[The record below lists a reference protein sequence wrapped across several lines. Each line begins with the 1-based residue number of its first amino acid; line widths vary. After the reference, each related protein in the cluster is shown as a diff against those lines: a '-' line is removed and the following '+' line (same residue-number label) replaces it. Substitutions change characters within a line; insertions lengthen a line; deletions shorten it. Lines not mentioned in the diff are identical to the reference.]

1 MDPHRGYKDDLRR
14 AYDADVPRRDAMT
27 PDAWRTETIDHFA
40 DLLGAE
46 ARSTVLELGCG
57 TGQLAEYVEA
67 KGFAVTAIDLSPGN
81 VAAAR
86 RRGIDAREADFA
98 DLPFVDETFDA
109 AFAFQSLIHVPEA
122 ELPGAMAEIR
132 RVLRLGAPL
141 LMVVWGGER
150 HEGTLPEEWL
160 DPPRYFS
167 FYDDDHMRALVL
179 PGFELEDFATRDDT
193 EGGLHAQILT
203 LRAVRTPG

>member
-1 MDPHRGYKDDLRR
+1 MEPDPGYKDDLRR
-14 AYDADVPRRDAMT
+14 AYDADVARRDAMT
-27 PDAWRTETIDHFA
+27 PAAWRIETVDHFA
-40 DLLGAE
+40 DVMGAE
-46 ARSTVLELGCG
+46 AISTVVELGCG
-57 TGQLAEYVEA
+57 TGQLAEYLA
-67 KGFAVTAIDLSPGN
+67 TKGFVVSAVDLAPGN

-86 RRGIDAREADFA
+86 RRGVDAIEADFA
-98 DLPFVDETFDA
+98 ALPFDDESFDA

-122 ELPGAMAEIR
+122 ELPAAIREIR
-132 RVLRLGAPL
+132 RVLRVGAPL

-167 FYDDDHMRALVL
+167 FYDDEQVRALSF

-203 LRAVRTPG
+203 LRAVPAPR